1 MLFRSNAAIKYFQ
14 EVITNHYADFKGRVS
29 RRDYWTYV
37 VVVFAVAIVTALIQG
52 IVGLGILS
60 LVQLGLLIPNAAMT
74 ARRLQDTG
82 KDGKLVWIL
91 FIPMAISSVVAFL
104 AVMTFGALGLLLLL
118 LPLMTLI
125 SLISLLAGIYM
136 IYLCIQPGTPGE
148 NPFGPVPPVATA
160 KPAAT

>member
-1 MLFRSNAAIKYFQ
+1 MDNFDINAAIKYFQ

-104 AVMTFGALGLLLLL
+104 AGSRRRLSTTGLALLLMSGTQLQRKVAD
-118 LPLMTLI
+118 PAGRVARLML
-125 SLISLLAGIYM
+125 G
-136 IYLCIQPGTPGE
+136 GE
-148 NPFGPVPPVATA
+148 VSHA
-160 KPAAT
+160 